1 MKNAFRFLA
10 FIIIFIH
17 IGCTS
22 DTPVIPLILKH
33 DPSDQSA
40 GLLPKSLFYEIDN
53 NRDNI
58 ISSPEGMQLFI
69 PKGCFKNA
77 EGPVKIELAEAV
89 HMDEY
94 LPAGLTPPFTDRIS
108 STAAVLFFNA
118 TADGNQLVIDPENPI
133 YIEIPANGI
142 PGKLLLHK
150 GVRDSLGNMIWRN
163 LPDPDKGLISIDPE
177 LLDFYPEGYERAV
190 EAGIPYKSYKSANK
204 KLKDSLYYGLESD
217 VVSDLYAQFSTDIP
231 RESQVKNVRTNVY
244 SISDTLA
251 YQSAECGIAPLRI
264 KTLRSDKYRQT
275 LIATREFET
284 RLKLIFKACNNK
296 LIDLYANNVNKNLW
310 EIDSMAAD
318 MLYKDKELEK
328 QFRQWASEKRTR
340 VLNGKPYIEQAEAY
354 YESELARNKEEQSAL
369 FNEIRSRTVKSLQEN
384 EKLKAKYR
392 ILLSKREKFRMEKLG
407 FELHENGW
415 IHAGYNEVSDKMTEE
430 QLLVHIPD
438 SGYSRTHVYIIF
450 NSIQSIYRMY
460 SDNDRDFY
468 TGPGTHKGIFMP
480 MDESASVLTI
490 AYKED
495 IPYVSLDYFFIGE
508 TENLHVNPVLSSP
521 QKLKAMLKSYRYLN
535 NVNDIERDLLFIER
549 LLTDKKQQAEL
560 NSEIEF
566 MRSLR
571 NIVYSC
577 CSPYGHGKTLFQSN
591 CSRCHYAHTGP
602 LIGPGLWGSTS
613 KHKMPW
619 LIEFTRNS
627 TVLLKRGDKDAFY
640 IFNLYNR
647 SAHPH
652 FPYLSDEDIKAI
664 FSYVDQ

>member
-10 FIIIFIH
+10 VLLIFIH

-22 DTPVIPLILKH
+22 DTRAIPLIVKH
-33 DPSDQSA
+33 DPSDKSA
-40 GLLPKSLFYEIDN
+40 GNLPKSLFYEIDN
-53 NRDNI
+53 NMDNV
-58 ISSPEGMQLFI
+58 ISSPDGIQLFI

-77 EGPVKIELAEAV
+77 DGPVKIELAEAL

-94 LPAGLTPPFTDRIS
+94 LPAGLTSPFTDRIS

-118 TADGNQLVIDPENPI
+118 TANGKQLAINPENPV
-133 YIEIPANGI
+133 YVEIPANGI
-142 PGKLLLHK
+142 PGELQLHK
-150 GVRDSLGNMIWRN
+150 GVRDSLGNMIWKG
-163 LPDPDKGLISIDPE
+163 LPDPDKGLLTIDPD
-177 LLDFYPEGYERAV
+177 LLDFYPTGYERAV
-190 EAGIPYKSYKSANK
+190 EAGMPYKTYKSADK

-217 VVSDLYAQFSTDIP
+217 VVSNLYTAFSAEIP
-231 RESQVKNVRTNVY
+231 RESQLKNPRINVY
-244 SISDTLA
+244 SASDTIA
-251 YQSAECGIAPLRI
+251 YQSGECGIEPMRI

-275 LIATREFET
+275 LIATREFEA
-284 RLKLIFKACNNK
+284 RLKLIFKTCNNK
-296 LIDLYANNVNKNLW
+296 LIDLYVNNINKNLW

-318 MLYKDKELEK
+318 MLHGDIEQEK
-328 QFRQWASEKRTR
+328 RFRQWASEKRTR
-340 VLNGKPYIEQAEAY
+340 VLNGKPYVEQAEAY
-354 YESELARNKEEQSAL
+354 YENELTRNREEQAAL
-369 FNEIRSRTVKSLQEN
+369 FNEVRSRTVKSLQGN
-384 EKLKAKYR
+384 EKLKEKYR
-392 ILLSKREKFRMEKLG
+392 ALLSKREKFRMEKLG
-407 FELHENGW
+407 FEVHENGW
-415 IHAGYNEVSDKMTEE
+415 IHAGYNEVYGKMKEE
-430 QLLVHIPD
+430 QLLVHVPD
-438 SGYSRTHVYIIF
+438 SGFSRTHVYIIF
-450 NSIQSIYRMY
+450 NTIQSIYRMY

-468 TGPGTHKGIFMP
+468 TGPGTYKGIFMP
-480 MDESASVLTI
+480 MDETASVLTI
-490 AYKED
+490 AYKEE

-521 QKLKAMLKSYRYLN
+521 QKLKTILKSYRYLN
-535 NVNDIERDLLFIER
+535 NVNDIERDLLFMDR

-577 CSPYGHGKTLFQSN
+577 CSPYRYGETLFQSN

-602 LIGPGLWGSTS
+602 LVGPGLWGSTS

-627 TVLLKRGDKDAFY
+627 TVLLKRGDKDALY
-640 IFNLYNR
+640 IFNLYNK

-652 FPYLSDEDIKAI
+652 FSYLSDEDIKAI